1 MKIVQ
6 IIPSLENVGGAET
19 FVVSL
24 TIELIKQGHDVTI
37 ISLYNHRQGFYSEII
52 NDNKIKIL
60 YLNKKKGPD
69 YKTAKQLK
77 KLIINLNPDAVHS
90 HLETALTFFLG
101 GILKLKNIT
110 FVETIHYY
118 LQPNSYNIIL
128 KTIIKNSYKRKK
140 IIPVSISP
148 EAKKRATSYY
158 KINFDSP
165 IIYNGINMSGIKAE
179 KPINTREFDFIA
191 VSRLAE
197 VKNHQAIIKAAKI
210 LKERNLDFS
219 LNIVGDGPL
228 YDEISLLIR
237 NYKLESNIHLLG
249 LRNDVYSLLANH
261 KIFLIPSFREGNP
274 ISAIEAISS
283 GLAIIGTNNGGLV
296 DLIVDDNVGFLVNPH
311 DVEQLANYME
321 LLLSDKKKL
330 SVISE
335 HNKLYSA
342 SFSISHVAT
351 QYIALYEKLIKVKKT
366 DKKSRRKP
374 NV

>member
-77 KLIINLNPDAVHS
+77 KLIINLNPDVVHS

-140 IIPVSISP
+140 IVPVSISP

-296 DLIVDDNVGFLVNPH
+296 DLIVDDNVGFLVNPY
-311 DVEQLANYME
+311 DIEQLANYME

-335 HNKLYSA
+335 HNKLYSGY
-342 SFSISHVAT
+342 FKH
-351 QYIALYEKLIKVKKT
+351 IKAM
-366 DKKSRRKP
+366 RR
-374 NV
+374 